1 MKYLKAEDDLAQAE
15 KELEILVKDEFPTGK
30 GLFDSTKVVG
40 YGQVV
45 IDKSELITLQ
55 HELQDLK
62 KEIESSDKYDLV
74 KERDEKIK
82 ELEEKIDKTELSGVN
97 APPCILSDGNQTLFE
112 LSFLPDTIY
121 SMTFRNLIKPKTVGD
136 WTLKNGETLELK
148 HSEFK
153 QMARILVDEKRIN
166 QNEEECCCLTDK
178 RLHMKYLSS
187 AYCLE
192 CMYVFK
198 RNKDQEFGGEGT
210 GWLGRFK
217 KGIGEELVLFMHDA
231 AIFLFLQTK

>member
-62 KEIESSDKYDLV
+62 KEIESSDKHDLV
-74 KERDEKIK
+74 KARDEKIK
-82 ELEEKIDKTELSGVN
+82 ELEEKILKLELSGVS
-97 APPCILSDGNQTLFE
+97 APVCVLKDSNVTLFKI
-112 LSFLPDTIY
+112 SFFPDTMY
-121 SMTFRNLIKPKTVGD
+121 SMTFENLIKPITVRN
-136 WTLKNGETLELK
+136 WTLKNGKTLKLN
-148 HSEFK
+148 HREFNSFAAL
-153 QMARILVDEKRIN
+153 MIEGKRIN
-166 QNEEECCCLTDK
+166 QNDDFCCCK
-178 RLHMKYLSS
+178 PSHRSS

-192 CMYVFK
+192 CVYAYERIEQIF
-198 RNKDQEFGGEGT
+198 NQPGGI
-210 GWLGRFK
+210 FK
-217 KGIGEELVLFMHDA
+217 KKKSVNTELGLFMLENVNKS
-231 AIFLFLQTK
+231 FYKKYRYKKST